1 MGEIGEM
8 GEIGGID
15 GMGRM
20 DELGKMGGMGGSMA
34 GGYETVIGL
43 EIHAELLT
51 RTKVFCG
58 CPNAFGSG
66 ENTNVCPT
74 CLGLPGAL
82 PVLSR
87 AAVECAVKAGL
98 ALGCSIARRTRWD
111 RKNYF
116 YADSPKAYQIS
127 QLYAPLC
134 IGGGLEAGGRF
145 VRINHIHLEE
155 DAGKLVHDGARR
167 ATRMDFN
174 RCGVPLIEI
183 VTEPDMR
190 SAAEAAEFIERV
202 REALVYA
209 GVCDGKME
217 QGSLRVDANISVRPA
232 GSDRLGTRAEI
243 KNLNSFR
250 HVAQAIEHEAG
261 RQIEL
266 IEAGGAV
273 VQETRRFLEGSGET
287 APLRSKEDAHDY
299 RYFPDPDILPLEIG
313 EAEVEALRA
322 QMGEPPEARK
332 ARYVGE
338 FGMSPADAGTIL
350 ARKFVS
356 DFYDDAVACGADPRE
371 AGNMVRGEVLRFVGE
386 SGAERVGMAP
396 GELARLLRLAASG
409 EISANSAKKAAAI
422 MLAEGKGAD
431 AVIAEHGMRV
441 SEDLEKI
448 RAAAREALAAR
459 PDAVQAYRGGEAK
472 ILGYFIG
479 QCNRALR
486 GSARPQAIEAV
497 LRGYLDGG
505 EGGAG

>member
-1 MGEIGEM
+1 MDTASAAGTAGATGAAGASTAGAIVAAGVSAVMGAANAPAATGAASTA
-8 GEIGGID
+8 GATGTAGAA
-15 GMGRM
+15 GA
-20 DELGKMGGMGGSMA
+20 GS
-34 GGYETVIGL
+34 GYETVIGL

-51 RTKVFCG
+51 ETKVFCG

-87 AAVECAVKAGL
+87 AAVEGAVKAGL
-98 ALGCSIARRTRWD
+98 ALGCEIARRTRWD

-134 IGGGLEAGGRF
+134 VGGGLEAGGRF

-155 DAGKLVHDGARR
+155 DAGKLIHDGQRR
-167 ATRMDFN
+167 ATRIDFN

-190 SAAEAAEFIERV
+190 SAAEAAAFIERV

-217 QGSLRVDANISVRPA
+217 QGSLRVDANISVMPA
-232 GSDRLGTRAEI
+232 GSARFGTRAEI

-250 HVAQAIEHEAG
+250 HVALAIEHEAA
-261 RQIEL
+261 RQAAL
-266 IEAGGAV
+266 IDAGGAV
-273 VQETRRFLEGSGET
+273 VQETRRFLEDSGET

-313 EAEVEALRA
+313 DGEIAALRGA
-322 QMGEPPEARK
+322 MGEPPGARR

-338 FGMSPADAGTIL
+338 HGMSPADADTIL
-350 ARKFVS
+350 AKKFVS
-356 DFYDDAVACGADPRE
+356 DFYDAAVAAGADPRE

-386 SGAERVGMAP
+386 TGAESARMAP
-396 GELARLLRLAASG
+396 GDLAKLLRMCAAG
-409 EISANSAKKAAAI
+409 EISAASAKKAVA
-422 MLAEGKGAD
+422 
-431 AVIAEHGMRV
+431 
-441 SEDLEKI
+441 
-448 RAAAREALAAR
+448 
-459 PDAVQAYRGGEAK
+459 
-472 ILGYFIG
+472 
-479 QCNRALR
+479 
-486 GSARPQAIEAV
+486 
-497 LRGYLDGG
+497 
-505 EGGAG
+505 